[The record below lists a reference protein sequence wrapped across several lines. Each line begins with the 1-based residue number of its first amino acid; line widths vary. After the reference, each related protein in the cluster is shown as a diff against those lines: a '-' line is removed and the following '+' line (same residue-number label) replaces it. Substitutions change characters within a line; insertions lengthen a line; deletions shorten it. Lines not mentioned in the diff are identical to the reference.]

1 MKVDQ
6 IPYNPGPAA
15 WTCILASDK
24 GHPELSQNRSCEW
37 LVIGAGFAGLSAAR
51 RLQVK
56 RPKDR
61 IIVLE
66 AQALAEG
73 PSGRNSGFMI
83 DLPHDLSSKDY
94 GSDLNLDRITISQN
108 RYAIDFAR
116 KTVSELALPRESF
129 QEIGKINAAAT
140 GTGFSHNMDYSSHL
154 SKLGEVWEHYDSK
167 TMEEIT
173 GSKYYIGGLFTPGTV
188 MLQPALYVRSLGKKL
203 LSKRLEI
210 FEKSPVIS
218 LKRSGSDWCTITPKG
233 TIFSPKVILA
243 TNGHLE
249 SFGYFKRRLVHLFT
263 YGSMTKPLHREEK
276 LLLGGRD
283 NWGLTSADPLGSTVR
298 RIRFNSEDRIV
309 IRNSVTYEPKMRP
322 ENNKLNSIY
331 EAHLKSFRSRFPQL
345 SRTQMEYK
353 WGGHLTLSLNKVPA
367 FAEVESGLF
376 TACCQNG
383 LGTVKGTLHG
393 IAASDY
399 ALGEKNEIVS
409 QLLKAD
415 YPQKLPPEPIAG
427 IFAKIL
433 INLGKFRAGKEF

>member
-1 MKVDQ
+1 
-6 IPYNPGPAA
+6 
-15 WTCILASDK
+15 
-24 GHPELSQNRSCEW
+24 
-37 LVIGAGFAGLSAAR
+37 
-51 RLQVK
+51 
-56 RPKDR
+56 
-61 IIVLE
+61 
-66 AQALAEG
+66 
-73 PSGRNSGFMI
+73 
-83 DLPHDLSSKDY
+83 
-94 GSDLNLDRITISQN
+94 
-108 RYAIDFAR
+108 
-116 KTVSELALPRESF
+116 
-129 QEIGKINAAAT
+129 
-140 GTGFSHNMDYSSHL
+140 
-154 SKLGEVWEHYDSK
+154 
-167 TMEEIT
+167 
-173 GSKYYIGGLFTPGTV
+173 
-188 MLQPALYVRSLGKKL
+188 
-203 LSKRLEI
+203 
-210 FEKSPVIS
+210 
-218 LKRSGSDWCTITPKG
+218 
-233 TIFSPKVILA
+233 
-243 TNGHLE
+243 
-249 SFGYFKRRLVHLFT
+249 
-263 YGSMTKPLHREEK
+263 MTKPLHREEK